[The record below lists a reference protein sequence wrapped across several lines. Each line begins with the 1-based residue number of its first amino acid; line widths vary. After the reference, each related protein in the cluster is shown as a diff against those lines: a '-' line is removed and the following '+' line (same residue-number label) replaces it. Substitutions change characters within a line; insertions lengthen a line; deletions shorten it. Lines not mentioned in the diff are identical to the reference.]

1 MDINISDLKHLK
13 IQHIILQKHTMI
25 QIMLD
30 NKI

>member
-13 IQHIILQKHTMI
+13 IQHTILQKHTMI